1 MADGL
6 SLAGAGRNVLKGRY
20 PNDVQRGIIAK
31 LVSACPDI
39 KCPGTVPFDSLLAI
53 KALDRLRDG
62 QRRNVLISELRDL
75 VSKGKARQKGAA
87 VGLTTV
93 EAAALFKTSLGSTS
107 GNGGGQ

>member
-1 MADGL
+1 M
-6 SLAGAGRNVLKGRY
+6 
-20 PNDVQRGIIAK
+20 
-31 LVSACPDI
+31 
-39 KCPGTVPFDSLLAI
+39 
-53 KALDRLRDG
+53 
-62 QRRNVLISELRDL
+62 LISELRDL